1 MVGLF
6 YSGGTKRRKG
16 ERGTL
21 NGERGTGNRENG
33 GKKPN
38 VNPVRINNS
47 LTHCYFFPF
56 FKWNFP
62 VPLELRKLLEA

>member
-21 NGERGTGNRENG
+21 NGERETGKMG
-33 GKKPN
+33 GKN
-38 VNPVRINNS
+38 
-47 LTHCYFFPF
+47 LT
-56 FKWNFP
+56 
-62 VPLELRKLLEA
+62 

>member
-6 YSGGTKRRKG
+6 YSGGTKRRK
-16 ERGTL
+16 
-21 NGERGTGNRENG
+21 GERGTGNRENG

-38 VNPVRINNS
+38 VNPVGINNS